1 MFSFLKLVDGTA
13 LIGNIID
20 ESDQTYILEDAVE
33 LGSKNLNTLERQY
46 FFKNVY
52 SPFSTSSEI
61 ITELYKDHIVSIH
74 QDIDDYVLDHWLRYV
89 AKWKTLRGKA
99 ALGPTA
105 DDEDVNKE
113 DVDKLKA
120 FLEYQS
126 LANTEIH

>member
-1 MFSFLKLVDGTA
+1 MFSFLKLIDGTT

-20 ESDQTYILEDAVE
+20 ESDQTYFIEDAVE
-33 LGSKNLNTLERQY
+33 LGSKNLTTLERQY

-61 ITELYKDHIVSIH
+61 ITEIYKDHIISIH
-74 QDIDDYVLDHWLRYV
+74 HDMDEYVLGHWQRYV
-89 AKWKTLRGKA
+89 AKWKNLRGEST
-99 ALGPTA
+99 LSTEPTN
-105 DDEDVNKE
+105 EVNKD

-126 LANTEIH
+126 LANNEIH

>member
-1 MFSFLKLVDGTA
+1 MFSFLKLIDGTA

-20 ESDQTYILEDAVE
+20 ESEQTYILEDAVE

-74 QDIDDYVLDHWLRYV
+74 QDIDDYVLDHWQRYV
-89 AKWKTLRGKA
+89 AKWKTLRGGA

-105 DDEDVNKE
+105 DEDVKKE